1 MAKFKYTGMKEDG
14 KRIEGVVDAETLKE
28 AKKILRRQGVRPT
41 KVIPPS
47 ALEIDLGQWMVDKG
61 LSTPFGLVELM
72 RFTRQFSILVNAGV
86 PIMECLEILYKQEK
100 NLFFKKTI
108 KNVASSVESGKSLF
122 DALMGTK
129 SFDKLYCNLV
139 RAGEAAGILDTI
151 LNKLAEFLEK
161 QDKLK
166 KKVKGALTYPTIV
179 VVVGVIVLWGLMT
192 FVVPQFVGILL
203 ETGQQIPAITQ
214 FVINLSN
221 FFANYTLL
229 MIPVIIA
236 AFMIFIN
243 FIRTKHGK
251 LSWDRFLMRMP
262 LFGDLVIKANLGSF
276 TRTLATMLSAGVPI
290 IDALDICIETLDN
303 QQIARDLAIVRRAV
317 TEGKSI
323 TEPLSRIRYFPE
335 LVMQMMKVGEA
346 TGNLDAML
354 LKVADVFEEEVEET
368 VDNITKL
375 IEPMILVVLGGM
387 VAMVLIAMYLPIFMS
402 AGGADD
408 EDGGGPKNAAD
419 AIE

>member
-1 MAKFKYTGMKEDG
+1 MGKYKYVGFKDDG
-14 KRIEGVVDAETLKE
+14 KKLEGVIDAETLKE
-28 AKKILRRQGVRPT
+28 ARRNLRRQGIRPT
-41 KVIPPS
+41 KIIEPS
-47 ALEIDLGQWMVDKG
+47 AFEIDLGQWMVDKG
-61 LSTPFGLVELM
+61 ISKPFGLIELM

-108 KNVASSVESGKSLF
+108 KNVASQVESGKSLY

-151 LNKLAEFLEK
+151 LVKLAEFLEK

-179 VVVGVIVLWGLMT
+179 IVVGVVVLWGLMT

-203 ETGQQIPAITQ
+203 ESGQQIPAITQ
-214 FVINLSN
+214 FVMDLSD

-236 AFMIFIN
+236 GFMIFIN
-243 FIRTKHGK
+243 FIRTKSGK
-251 LSWDRFLMRMP
+251 LAWDRFLMRMP
-262 LFGDLVIKANLGSF
+262 LFGELIIKANLGSF
-276 TRTLATMLSAGVPI
+276 TRTLSTMLSAGVPI

-303 QQIARDLAIVRRAV
+303 QQIARDLMIVRRAV

-335 LVMQMMKVGEA
+335 LVTQMMKVGEA

-354 LKVADVFEEEVEET
+354 LKVANVFEEEVEEV

-387 VAMVLIAMYLPIFMS
+387 VAMVLVAMYLPIFMS
-402 AGGADD
+402 AGGGEDDTAPPNPADIGD
-408 EDGGGPKNAAD
+408 
-419 AIE
+419 

>member
-1 MAKFKYTGMKEDG
+1 
-14 KRIEGVVDAETLKE
+14 
-28 AKKILRRQGVRPT
+28 
-41 KVIPPS
+41 
-47 ALEIDLGQWMVDKG
+47 
-61 LSTPFGLVELM
+61 
-72 RFTRQFSILVNAGV
+72 
-86 PIMECLEILYKQEK
+86 
-100 NLFFKKTI
+100 
-108 KNVASSVESGKSLF
+108 
-122 DALMGTK
+122 MGTK

-151 LNKLAEFLEK
+151 LVKLAEFLEK

-179 VVVGVIVLWGLMT
+179 IVVGVLVLWGLMT

-203 ETGQQIPAITQ
+203 ESGQQIPAITQ
-214 FVINLSN
+214 FVMDLSD

-236 AFMIFIN
+236 GFMIFIN
-243 FIRTKHGK
+243 FIRTKSGK
-251 LSWDRFLMRMP
+251 LAWDRFLMRMP
-262 LFGDLVIKANLGSF
+262 LFGELIIKANLGSF
-276 TRTLATMLSAGVPI
+276 TRTLSTMLSAGVPI

-303 QQIARDLAIVRRAV
+303 QQIARDLMIVRRAV

-335 LVMQMMKVGEA
+335 LVTQMMKVGEA

-354 LKVADVFEEEVEET
+354 LKVANVFEEEVEEV

-387 VAMVLIAMYLPIFMS
+387 VAMVLVAMYLPIFMS
-402 AGGADD
+402 AGGGEDDTAPPNPADIGD
-408 EDGGGPKNAAD
+408 
-419 AIE
+419 